1 MQYDGFQAHCIL
13 FIITDLFIR
22 LCLFY
27 QMNSHMGS
35 DKTRASSGS
44 TSLDSWGP
52 KNPDSKTLV

>member
-35 DKTRASSGS
+35 DKTRASPGS

-52 KNPDSKTLV
+52 KNPD